1 MRNWGNQGNLW
12 FPGGFQANCRCK
24 AKTPGKY
31 FLSATAEAY
40 RGWGIRAQPPLNKG
54 TLWFP
59 EDFFYPPPWVWEK
72 LQCIPLFASIYLLNL
87 LRIFVDVCKIAIRT
101 KL

>member
-59 EDFFYPPPWVWEK
+59 EDFFYPPPLGMGEITVYSPVCQHLFTEFAQNICRC
-72 LQCIPLFASIYLLNL
+72 LQNCY
-87 LRIFVDVCKIAIRT
+87 
-101 KL
+101 